1 MTKKMKTKIEPTVR
15 DDSTTDTNQPDEERR
30 EEVLSLLREVL
41 ENTQANIKKTLQL
54 LDEGK
59 VDTETLVAN
68 LRQTRD
74 LSMGL
79 APADGAQGRM
89 IEGVFNG
96 EKMVGPD
103 GLEYNMPANYAS
115 KSKLVEGDILK
126 LTISQDG
133 SFIYKQIGP
142 IERKQ
147 LVTTLAKDEMSGEW
161 YAVEG
166 NQRWHLLTAAVTYF
180 HGEMGDEVVILIP
193 REGKSNWAAVENI
206 IKVSH

>member
-96 EKMVGPD
+96 ERMVGPD
-103 GLEYNMPANYAS
+103 GQEYLVPPNYAS
-115 KSKLVEGDILK
+115 KSKLVEGDLLK
-126 LTISQDG
+126 LTIAGNG

-142 IERKQ
+142 IERTQ
-147 LVTTLAKDEMSGEW
+147 LVADLARDERTGNW
-161 YAVEG
+161 YAVQDEK
-166 NQRWHLLTAAVTYF
+166 RWKLLTASVTYF
-180 HGEMGDEVVILIP
+180 HGTAGDEVVILIP
-193 REGKSNWAAVENI
+193 RDGESNWAAVENLI
-206 IKVSH
+206 HKA